1 TVASLPDSGSQSSRS
16 QRTSIGSEIL
26 MYVPNYEVPNSPA
39 PSREADCLNVNLGN
53 LKVSYPRPLHVT
65 QMRSLPGISIPYT
78 VYSSPPPPC
87 LENSSHRFL
96 RSQSKWRGLMDWS
109 NLRSVQCS

>member
-53 LKVSYPRPLHVT
+53 LKVKHTDLSFLCELFLFSV
-65 QMRSLPGISIPYT
+65 SL
-78 VYSSPPPPC
+78 
-87 LENSSHRFL
+87 
-96 RSQSKWRGLMDWS
+96 GL
-109 NLRSVQCS
+109 